1 MENRMSKLPAIV
13 VIAAVVVMN
22 VLVLSK
28 GADAPRRTDL
38 GRLMPS
44 TLQMMSDVR
53 DLPSTA
59 FVGP

>member
-13 VIAAVVVMN
+13 VIAALVVMN

-38 GRLMPS
+38 
-44 TLQMMSDVR
+44 
-53 DLPSTA
+53 
-59 FVGP
+59 